1 MRPFFKLLFVTALA
15 ACGAPGSDSVFTR
28 NNPRFGSVDS
38 AAPKAVASRQGSP
51 TVATKVY
58 AGYYL
63 KKGDRSQFQPCGTEK
78 LLEITA
84 LWETK
89 RMLMERFRWNAI
101 WEGAKLYAVFQGAIV
116 DDTTRADSSRTGP
129 AKRFYLV
136 GIDSVR
142 TWQRSDCNGMRIPN

>member
-1 MRPFFKLLFVTALA
+1 VRSLSTLLLITALA

-28 NNPRFGSVDS
+28 NNPRFGRVDS
-38 AAPKAVASRQGSP
+38 ASPKVVAQQQVP
-51 TVATKVY
+51 TIVTRVY
-58 AGYYL
+58 AGYYH
-63 KKGDRSQFQPCGTEK
+63 KSGDVSQFQPCGTTR

-84 LWETK
+84 SWETK

-116 DDTTRADSSRTGP
+116 DDSTRADSSKAGP
-129 AKRFYLV
+129 AKQFYLV

-142 TWQRSDCNGMRIPN
+142 TWQRSDCNGMRIPS

>member
-1 MRPFFKLLFVTALA
+1 MA
-15 ACGAPGSDSVFTR
+15 TR
-28 NNPRFGSVDS
+28 
-38 AAPKAVASRQGSP
+38 
-51 TVATKVY
+51 VY

-63 KKGDRSQFQPCGTEK
+63 KQGDRSQFQPCGTTK

-84 LWETK
+84 PWETK

-116 DDTTRADSSRTGP
+116 DDTTRADSSTARPT
-129 AKRFYLV
+129 KRFHLV

-142 TWQRSDCNGMRIPN
+142 TWQKSDCNGMRIPS